1 MIVLWKGSD
10 QIFLFFFGP
19 LFSFLAGV
27 LVTWAE
33 HVTVSHFLIKFFLR
47 RRHLSLR
54 NSTRLSHKSKEC
66 TVNCDSTLPANA
78 SKSDDMSI
86 FLLILFSRV
95 KTVGLQPALVMCSV
109 LAFVPIFFIFFIDPD
124 LFQIISSKWTD
135 CFSNVQATATRRVVF
150 ITVLFVYKA
159 HICVVYS

>member
-33 HVTVSHFLIKFFLR
+33 HVTISHFLIKFFLR

-95 KTVGLQPALVMCSV
+95 KTVGLQSALVMCSV
-109 LAFVPIFFIFFIDPD
+109 LAFVPIIFIFLLIRIFFR
-124 LFQIISSKWTD
+124 LSQVNELTAFLTSKLPLRGELCSLRFYLCTKLIY
-135 CFSNVQATATRRVVF
+135 V
-150 ITVLFVYKA
+150 
-159 HICVVYS
+159 

>member
-95 KTVGLQPALVMCSV
+95 KTVGLQSALVMCSV
-109 LAFVPIFFIFFIDPD
+109 LAFVPIIFIFFIDPD

-159 HICVVYS
+159 HLCVVYS

>member
-54 NSTRLSHKSKEC
+54 NSTRLSRKSKEC
-66 TVNCDSTLPANA
+66 TVYCDSTLPANA
-78 SKSDDMSI
+78 SKWDDMSI

-109 LAFVPIFFIFFIDPD
+109 FAFVAIFSHFFLLIRIFFRLSLVNEPIAI
-124 LFQIISSKWTD
+124 LTSKLPLRGKLCSLRFYLCTKL
-135 CFSNVQATATRRVVF
+135 
-150 ITVLFVYKA
+150 IYM
-159 HICVVYS
+159 

>member
-10 QIFLFFFGP
+10 QIFFFFFFGP

-86 FLLILFSRV
+86 FLLILFSSV
-95 KTVGLQPALVMCSV
+95 KTVGLQPALVICSV
-109 LAFVPIFFIFFIDPD
+109 FAFVFVAIFSHFFLLIRIFFRLSQVNELTAF
-124 LFQIISSKWTD
+124 LTSKLPLRGELCSLRFYLCTKLIY
-135 CFSNVQATATRRVVF
+135 A
-150 ITVLFVYKA
+150 
-159 HICVVYS
+159 